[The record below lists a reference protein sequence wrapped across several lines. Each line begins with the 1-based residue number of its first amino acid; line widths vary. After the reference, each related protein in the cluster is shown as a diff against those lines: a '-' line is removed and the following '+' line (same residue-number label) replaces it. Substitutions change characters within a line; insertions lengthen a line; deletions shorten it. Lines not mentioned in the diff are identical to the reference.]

1 MDFREHQDRAKRNS
15 RIIWVLYVL
24 LLSISSL
31 LIGWT
36 FVVGLN
42 LAELYQPGYE
52 QYSFWQKF
60 SASNSRAFNS
70 EQIHCNDSVFMVFS
84 SSKSINTL
92 FWNKVQTWCWHA
104 CC

>member
-42 LAELYQPGYE
+42 LAELYQAA
-52 QYSFWQKF
+52 QDF
-60 SASNSRAFNS
+60 R
-70 EQIHCNDSVFMVFS
+70 
-84 SSKSINTL
+84 
-92 FWNKVQTWCWHA
+92 
-104 CC
+104 